1 MDALNDFI
9 QTTREGRELKRA
21 LAVKMRLSG
30 YSRAEAAAV
39 LGVSESFIDKWRGN
53 YAREGVACFSLQHH
67 GSTGYLSPT
76 DKAEVLNW
84 IQRQPTWTVRA
95 VEQHV
100 RATYGIRYKSLQSY
114 YALLDAAHMSWKKS
128 QDRQPK
134 ADPQKVAAK
143 RETIKKKRTRKRR
156 RLS

>member
-21 LAVKMRLSG
+21 LAVKMRLGG

-39 LGVSESFIDKWRGN
+39 LGVSKSFVDKWRGK
-53 YAREGVACFSLQHH
+53 YAREGTACLSLKHQ
-67 GSTGYLSPT
+67 GSMGYLSPQ
-76 DKAEVLNW
+76 DKADVLRW
-84 IQRQPTWTVRA
+84 IQRQTTWNVRA
-95 VEQHV
+95 VEQYV
-100 RATYGIRYKSLQSY
+100 SETYGIRYKSLQSY

-134 ADPQKVAAK
+134 ADPKKVAAK
-143 RETIKKKRTRKRR
+143 RKVIKKKRSWKRR
-156 RLS
+156 PLS